1 MKSRKMDPK
10 LAARGQRH
18 ELSYLARKYRVRNEI
33 VRRILGRIGRS
44 RARVKL
50 ALRKVAARNRKAH
63 LYGDS
68 HGRNGQPNE
77 I

>member
-10 LAARGQRH
+10 LAARRHRH
-18 ELSYLARKYRVRNEI
+18 EVSYLARKYRVRNEI

-44 RARVKL
+44 RARVQL

-63 LYGDS
+63 RDATA
-68 HGRNGQPNE
+68 
-77 I
+77 